1 MTDATADHSARRVVR
16 MLALAVLIVVVAA
29 GLGLAAYWLNDAGQA
44 DPGGVGDVAAADRV
58 SVIAT
63 VEKVDPAQYTATVRV
78 WAVPRGRFT
87 SDDGET
93 ANRDIRVLSSGL
105 TGGSMTLESG
115 RRIAAQA
122 IPIELRSGEITHYP
136 FDRYGADLYFS
147 AVSDGRSVPVDVIVE
162 NNDAFFTLTAT
173 GDPDDVEP
181 GMHLSLRRS
190 SGTYLMVAL
199 MFAVMWALAL
209 AVAAAALIIG
219 RNRLGLVWPAMAW
232 MAATLFA
239 LAAFRGTAPGNPPIG
254 SVLDFTAFLWAEA
267 IVACSL
273 TYVVVRG
280 VLLEWRKPGVTSR
293 A

>member
-1 MTDATADHSARRVVR
+1 MTDATADPSARRVVR
-16 MLALAVLIVVVAA
+16 MLALAVVIVVVAA

-44 DPGGVGDVAAADRV
+44 EPSAVGDVAAPDRV

-122 IPIELRSGEITHYP
+122 IPIEFRSGEITHYP

-147 AVSDGRSVPVDVIVE
+147 AASDGRSVPVDVIVE

-181 GMHLSLRRS
+181 GMHLHLSRS
-190 SGTYLMVAL
+190 SGSYLMVAL

-280 VLLEWRKPGVTSR
+280 VLLEWRKTGVTSR